1 MAAPRRK
8 RAAQPAAKQPAAPGA
23 KPKRGAKKTKR
34 KAGLLA
40 SLAQYVKTKA
50 TGLVRRKPKAKAKA
64 KRAKKRTS

>member
-8 RAAQPAAKQPAAPGA
+8 KAAQTAAKQPAAPGA
-23 KPKRGAKKTKR
+23 KPKRGARKAKR

-50 TGLVRRKPKAKAKA
+50 TGLVRRKPKAKAK
-64 KRAKKRTS
+64 RAKKRTS

>member
-8 RAAQPAAKQPAAPGA
+8 RAAQAAAKQPAAPRA
-23 KPKRGAKKTKR
+23 KAKRGGKKPRR

-50 TGLVRRKPKAKAKA
+50 SGLVQRKRKSKP
-64 KRAKKRTS
+64 KRAKKKTS

>member
-8 RAAQPAAKQPAAPGA
+8 KAAQAAAKQPAAPRA
-23 KPKRGAKKTKR
+23 KAKRGGKKPRR

-50 TGLVRRKPKAKAKA
+50 TGLVRRKPKAKAK
-64 KRAKKRTS
+64 RAKKRTS